1 VLLIMDSK
9 LYKHIYNYIDFDFKN
24 ELVQSSFDNFIV
36 YQVKQETDDWAE
48 VIVEY
53 DYEDGRLF
61 IEKKYLDNIVNLF
74 GASLDDVV
82 DVIENWFM
90 NYEGVEIDYTQL

>member
-1 VLLIMDSK
+1 MDSK

>member
-1 VLLIMDSK
+1 MDSK

-90 NYEGVEIDYTQL
+90 DYEGVEIDYTQL

>member
-1 VLLIMDSK
+1 MDSK

-24 ELVQSSFDNFIV
+24 ELVQSSFDNFII
-36 YQVKQETDDWAE
+36 YQVKQETDDYWAE

-61 IEKKYLDNIVNLF
+61 IEKKYLGNIVNLF

-90 NYEGVEIDYTQL
+90 DYEGVEISYTQL

>member
-1 VLLIMDSK
+1 MDSK

-90 NYEGVEIDYTQL
+90 DYEGVEIAYTQL

>member
-1 VLLIMDSK
+1 MDSK

-90 NYEGVEIDYTQL
+90 DYEGVEISYTQL